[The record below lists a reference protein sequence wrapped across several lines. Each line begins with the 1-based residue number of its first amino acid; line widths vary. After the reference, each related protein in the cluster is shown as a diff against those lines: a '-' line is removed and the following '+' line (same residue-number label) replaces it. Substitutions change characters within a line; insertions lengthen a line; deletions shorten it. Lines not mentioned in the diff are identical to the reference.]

1 MELTAEEVRVL
12 GCLVEK
18 AATTPDNYPLSTNAL
33 TSACN
38 QKNNRDPVVAYTD
51 RVVTETLLLLRP
63 AGLARTVT
71 GSGRV
76 EKHRHTLD
84 EAWELTD
91 RQLAVLAVLMLRGPN
106 SPGELKTRTERYV
119 SFDDLG
125 DIQRVLQNLAERPE
139 PLVANIGRLSGQSQ
153 DRWTHLL
160 TGEPVLTD
168 GHVLSGEHGL
178 AGATVDVASTTV
190 GAVAPRSSP
199 RPTHSALEAR
209 VEELERRLARLESEL
224 GIETDAPPTSTP
236 NAHN

>member
-1 MELTAEEVRVL
+1 MDLTAEEVRVL

-33 TSACN
+33 TNACN
-38 QKNNRDPVVAYTD
+38 QKNNRDPVVDFTD

-63 AGLARTVT
+63 ASLARTVT

-84 EAWELTD
+84 EAWGLSD
-91 RQLAVLAVLMLRGPN
+91 RQMAVLAVLMLRGPN

-119 SFDDLG
+119 AFDDL
-125 DIQRVLQNLAERPE
+125 DEIERVLHSLAERPE

-160 TGEPVLTD
+160 SGEPVPA
-168 GHVLSGEHGL
+168 S
-178 AGATVDVASTTV
+178 ASTQRS
-190 GAVAPRSSP
+190 GASAAQPMPPTRSE
-199 RPTHSALEAR
+199 LEER
-209 VEELERRLARLESEL
+209 VERLEQRLARLESEL
-224 GIETDAPPTSTP
+224 GLVDPPVSSL
-236 NAHN
+236 